1 LGIILSANDAGSC
14 QLFPSIGHHP
24 NRASVML
31 SLWGVYLYVY
41 TLSVAEINAF
51 TPANLDAFT
60 LSVFDA
66 DNKLLPPPA
75 RMHVHD
81 TLHVADIMPTLF
93 SVCPSLMLFWLD
105 EFPRRSLTLMA
116 TDCRNR

>member
-1 LGIILSANDAGSC
+1 MGALATARSGCRSSLTCEA
-14 QLFPSIGHHP
+14 SIERTAP
-24 NRASVML
+24 
-31 SLWGVYLYVY
+31 YLPLLAAPV
-41 TLSVAEINAF
+41 TEAEINAF